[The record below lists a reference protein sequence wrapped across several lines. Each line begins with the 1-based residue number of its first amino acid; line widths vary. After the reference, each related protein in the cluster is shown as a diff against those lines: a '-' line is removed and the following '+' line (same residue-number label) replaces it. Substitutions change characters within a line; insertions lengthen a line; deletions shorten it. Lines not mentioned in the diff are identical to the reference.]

1 MIEAGLWEERQELFI
16 MKIRK
21 NDTVLVI
28 TGKDRGKKGKV
39 RFAYPKDER
48 VLVEGVNFIKR
59 HTRAKAQARQ
69 AGIIEREAPVRVST
83 VMLLCDKCGHPTR
96 VGFRYLE
103 DDRKVRFCRSCHEVI
118 D

>member
-1 MIEAGLWEERQELFI
+1 

-28 TGKDRGKKGKV
+28 TGKDKGKKGKV

-48 VLVEGVNFIKR
+48 VLVEGINFIKR
-59 HTRAKAQARQ
+59 HSRAKGQVRQ
-69 AGIIEREAPVRVST
+69 AGIIDLEAPIHVSK
-83 VMLLCDKCGHPTR
+83 VMLFCEKCNHPARISHT
-96 VGFRYLE
+96 FLE
-103 DDRKVRFCRSCHEVI
+103 DGRKVRVCCSCNEVI